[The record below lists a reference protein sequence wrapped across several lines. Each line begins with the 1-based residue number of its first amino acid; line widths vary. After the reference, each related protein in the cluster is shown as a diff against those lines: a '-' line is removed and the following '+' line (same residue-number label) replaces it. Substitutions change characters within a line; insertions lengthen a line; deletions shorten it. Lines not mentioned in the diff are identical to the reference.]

1 MATVEQVVRALRGVL
16 DPEVGIDVVEL
27 GLVYG
32 LAIDGAEVRV
42 RLAMTAPT
50 CPLAEH
56 LAASAERAIALDVP
70 GARAA
75 VEIATDPPWTPAMMS
90 AEARRRL
97 GWDA

>member
-1 MATVEQVVRALRGVL
+1 MATVDRVVQALRGVL

-27 GLVYG
+27 GLLYG

-56 LAASAERAIALDVP
+56 LAASAERAIGAAIP
-70 GARAA
+70 GARAV
-75 VEIATDPPWTPAMMS
+75 VEIVTDPPWTPAMMS

-97 GWDA
+97 GWEA